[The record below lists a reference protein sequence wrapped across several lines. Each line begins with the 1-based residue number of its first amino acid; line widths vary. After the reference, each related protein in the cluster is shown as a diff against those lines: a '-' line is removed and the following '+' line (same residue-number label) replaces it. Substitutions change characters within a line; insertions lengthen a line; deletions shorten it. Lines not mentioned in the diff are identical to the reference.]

1 MQSVCAFHSKTPAP
15 PWLNCLDLQLTHFSQ
30 QYLAVRDGAHLDMV
44 IDLLWTTRC
53 PVDSALPVYLQGHTS
68 ASDPAGPSWEMAQGW
83 THSSPTQL
91 KVTLLVQGLNFKRD
105 EMFMGHITQVTAA
118 SSCFLPTTPQAS
130 WKPSLNFAFPTEFS
144 GTSTS

>member
-1 MQSVCAFHSKTPAP
+1 MQSVCAFHSKTPTP
-15 PWLNCLDLQLTHFSQ
+15 PWLNCLDLQLAHFSQ

-44 IDLLWTTRC
+44 IDLLRMTRC

-68 ASDPAGPSWEMAQGW
+68 ASDLASPSWEMAQGW

-91 KVTLLVQGLNFKRD
+91 KVTFLVRLNLKRD

-118 SSCFLPTTPQAS
+118 SSAFRPTPPQAS
-130 WKPSLNFAFPTEFS
+130 WKPCLNFAFPTEFS
-144 GTSTS
+144 GTNMS